1 MFKAKKDAAG
11 NVVRYKACLVA
22 QGFSQVPRVDYF
34 DTYASVARL
43 ASIRTILALAAAE
56 DLETGQID
64 IKGAYLNEE
73 LMDNEVIYMKQ
84 PPGYAVKGPNGKTLT
99 ARLYKTL
106 YGLKQAGRRW
116 YQKLVEIMTKLGFLR
131 SEVDSAVFYRRDKL
145 LKLLIIIL
153 VHVDDCFI
161 AGRPKGIIQK
171 FKIEIQK

>member
-43 ASIRTILALAAAE
+43 ASIRTILALAATE

-73 LMDNEVIYMKQ
+73 LTDNEVIYMKQ

-153 VHVDDCFI
+153 VHVDDCSI
-161 AGRPKGIIQK
+161 AG
-171 FKIEIQK
+171 